1 MIYWTN
7 VNFILLSLTSTIF
20 LVCLVLCLL
29 MRLNQHQIDTLKRIG
44 SEVFGTKAKLML
56 FGSRTNDNRRGG
68 DIDLYVTG
76 MDQTPEQL
84 FDAKLDFLVKA
95 KRALGEQRIDVVFSP
110 APLQNPEPIHM
121 EAQRTGIPL

>member
-1 MIYWTN
+1 MR
-7 VNFILLSLTSTIF
+7 LTKRQRAII
-20 LVCLVLCLL
+20 LL

-44 SEVFGTKAKLML
+44 SEVFGTQAKLML

-68 DIDLYVTG
+68 DIDLYVTII
-76 MDQTPEQL
+76 DQTPEQL

-110 APLQNPEPIHM
+110 APLQSPEPIHI
-121 EAQRTGIPL
+121 EAQRTGITL

>member
-7 VNFILLSLTSTIF
+7 VNFILLSLSS
-20 LVCLVLCLL
+20 LVCLALCLL

-44 SEVFGTKAKLML
+44 SEVFGSQAKLML

-68 DIDLYVTG
+68 DIDLYVTV

-110 APLQNPEPIHM
+110 APLQNPEPIQM